1 MAYKYKTYKYNS
13 GTKDTIECTKE
24 EFIDVLLRSI
34 DSNRYNA
41 SKLNCSKGSI
51 KEIKKHLS
59 EINSAVALLNKIL

>member
-24 EFIDVLLRSI
+24 EFVDVLLRSI

-51 KEIKKHLS
+51 KEIKN
-59 EINSAVALLNKIL
+59 I